1 MEMQGQ
7 RQLAVTQQQA
17 WDALNDPSVLKQ
29 CVPGCDK
36 LDLQEDG
43 RYTVGMALKIGPVSA
58 KFNGKIE
65 MSNVNAPESYTL
77 GFDGSGGVAGFGKG
91 ISQVKLTPNAEG
103 TMLDYSV
110 NAQVGGKIAQMG
122 QRLIDGVAKSM
133 ADDFFARFDGVLQ
146 ERFPKVADA
155 ESEAKESANH
165 GSAAHGLTEA
175 TATSAA
181 AANSGR
187 ASEAQQG
194 KTSSAPILSSQGA
207 ASTPN
212 APKPKQTVPKTVWI
226 MLAVGIFI
234 ITYFIKR

>member
-7 RQLAVTQQQA
+7 RQLAVTQKQA

-36 LDLQEDG
+36 LELLEDG
-43 RYTVGMALKIGPVSA
+43 RYSVGMALKIGPVSA

-91 ISQVKLTPNAEG
+91 VSQVKLSPNEHG

-146 ERFPKVADA
+146 ERFPKAPEVIVASSSGTPA
-155 ESEAKESANH
+155 PAASGGARESDT
-165 GSAAHGLTEA
+165 GAAMSTAA
-175 TATSAA
+175 T
-181 AANSGR
+181 
-187 ASEAQQG
+187 
-194 KTSSAPILSSQGA
+194 TSSTSSPISGSPSPRL
-207 ASTPN
+207 
-212 APKPKQTVPKTVWI
+212 KPKQTVPKTVWI

-234 ITYFIKR
+234 IAYFIKR

>member
-7 RQLAVTQQQA
+7 RQLAVTQKQA

-36 LDLQEDG
+36 LELQEDG
-43 RYTVGMALKIGPVSA
+43 RYIVGMALKIGPVSA

-91 ISQVKLTPNAEG
+91 VSQVKLSPNEHG
-103 TMLDYSV
+103 TLLDYSV

-146 ERFPKVADA
+146 ERFPKAA
-155 ESEAKESANH
+155 E
-165 GSAAHGLTEA
+165 
-175 TATSAA
+175 AA
-181 AANSGR
+181 AAKDSGAG
-187 ASEAQQG
+187 ASATTDI
-194 KTSSAPILSSQGA
+194 TSDSDPGPTR
-207 ASTPN
+207 STPTATPISMPP
-212 APKPKQTVPKTVWI
+212 APLSKPKQTVPKTVWI
-226 MLAVGIFI
+226 MLAIGVFI
-234 ITYFIKR
+234 IAYFIKR

>member
-36 LDLQEDG
+36 LELQEDG
-43 RYTVGMALKIGPVSA
+43 RYVVGMALKIGPVSA

-91 ISQVKLTPNAEG
+91 VSQVKLTPNAEG

-146 ERFPKVADA
+146 ERFPKLDA
-155 ESEAKESANH
+155 QASVDKQAS
-165 GSAAHGLTEA
+165 SPAASPSVSL
-175 TATSAA
+175 
-181 AANSGR
+181 
-187 ASEAQQG
+187 
-194 KTSSAPILSSQGA
+194 PIL
-207 ASTPN
+207 TK
-212 APKPKQTVPKTVWI
+212 KPSQTVPKTVWI
-226 MLAVGIFI
+226 MLALGIFI
-234 ITYFIKR
+234 IAYFIKR

>member
-17 WDALNDPSVLKQ
+17 WDALNDPTVLKQ

-36 LDLQEDG
+36 LDLMDDG
-43 RYTVGMALKIGPVSA
+43 RYAVGMALKIGPVSA
-58 KFNGKIE
+58 KFTGKIE

-91 ISQVKLTPNAEG
+91 VSQVKLSPNEQG

-146 ERFPKVADA
+146 ERFPKTA
-155 ESEAKESANH
+155 ESI
-165 GSAAHGLTEA
+165 SAAGSTSA
-175 TATSAA
+175 TPSSTSAA
-181 AANSGR
+181 PDLSQ
-187 ASEAQQG
+187 ASRTSIEPAQ
-194 KTSSAPILSSQGA
+194 
-207 ASTPN
+207 
-212 APKPKQTVPKTVWI
+212 KPTQKVPKTVWV
-226 MLAVGIFI
+226 MLTIGILI
-234 ITYFIKR
+234 IAYFIFKR

>member
-36 LDLQEDG
+36 LDLIEEG
-43 RYTVGMALKIGPVSA
+43 RYSVGMALKIGPVSA

-65 MSNVNAPESYTL
+65 MSDIKAPESYTL
-77 GFDGSGGVAGFGKG
+77 SFDGSGGVAGFGKG
-91 ISQVKLTPNAEG
+91 VSNVKLSPNELG
-103 TMLDYSV
+103 TMLAYSV

-146 ERFPKVADA
+146 ERFPPPSGAPVQSVNAPGISVGA
-155 ESEAKESANH
+155 EAQGVPASPLAQAP
-165 GSAAHGLTEA
+165 GSA
-175 TATSAA
+175 
-181 AANSGR
+181 
-187 ASEAQQG
+187 
-194 KTSSAPILSSQGA
+194 P
-207 ASTPN
+207 
-212 APKPKQTVPKTVWI
+212 PKPKQTVPISVWI
-226 MLAVGIFI
+226 MLAVGIFVI
-234 ITYFIKR
+234 AYFLSR

>member
-17 WDALNDPSVLKQ
+17 WDALNDPTVLKQ
-29 CVPGCDK
+29 CVPGCEK
-36 LDLQEDG
+36 LELQEDG
-43 RYTVGMALKIGPVSA
+43 RYSVAMALKIGPVSA

-91 ISQVKLTPNAEG
+91 VSQVKLSPNEHG

-146 ERFPKVADA
+146 ERFPKAPEIAATTDSGVSVPPVSDL
-155 ESEAKESANH
+155 SGDS
-165 GSAAHGLTEA
+165 GSGASMS
-175 TATSAA
+175 TATS
-181 AANSGR
+181 
-187 ASEAQQG
+187 
-194 KTSSAPILSSQGA
+194 TSPAPL
-207 ASTPN
+207 
-212 APKPKQTVPKTVWI
+212 PKSKQTVPKTVWI
-226 MLAVGIFI
+226 MLAIGILI
-234 ITYFIKR
+234 IVYFIKR

>member
-36 LDLQEDG
+36 LELQDDG
-43 RYTVGMALKIGPVSA
+43 RYVVGMALKIGPVSA

-91 ISQVKLTPNAEG
+91 VSQVKLTPNAEG

-146 ERFPKVADA
+146 ERFPKLDA
-155 ESEAKESANH
+155 QASVDEQASSP
-165 GSAAHGLTEA
+165 AASPSVSL
-175 TATSAA
+175 
-181 AANSGR
+181 
-187 ASEAQQG
+187 
-194 KTSSAPILSSQGA
+194 PIL
-207 ASTPN
+207 TK
-212 APKPKQTVPKTVWI
+212 KPSQTVPKTVWI

-234 ITYFIKR
+234 IAYFIKR

>member
-7 RQLAVTQQQA
+7 RQLAVTQKQA

-36 LDLQEDG
+36 LELLEDG
-43 RYTVGMALKIGPVSA
+43 RYSVGMALKIGPVSA

-91 ISQVKLTPNAEG
+91 VSQVKLSPNEHG

-146 ERFPKVADA
+146 ERFPKAPEVIVA
-155 ESEAKESANH
+155 S
-165 GSAAHGLTEA
+165 
-175 TATSAA
+175 
-181 AANSGR
+181 
-187 ASEAQQG
+187 
-194 KTSSAPILSSQGA
+194 SSATPAPAASGGARESDTGA
-207 ASTPN
+207 AMSTAATTSPISGS
-212 APKPKQTVPKTVWI
+212 PSPRLKPKQTVPKTVWI

-234 ITYFIKR
+234 IAYFIKR

>member
-1 MEMQGQ
+1 MW
-7 RQLAVTQQQA
+7 L
-17 WDALNDPSVLKQ
+17 
-29 CVPGCDK
+29 
-36 LDLQEDG
+36 
-43 RYTVGMALKIGPVSA
+43 A

-91 ISQVKLTPNAEG
+91 VSQVKLTPNEQG

-146 ERFPKVADA
+146 ERFPKIEVA
-155 ESEAKESANH
+155 K
-165 GSAAHGLTEA
+165 
-175 TATSAA
+175 TAT
-181 AANSGR
+181 NSGTL
-187 ASEAQQG
+187 ASEVSESGQNANGSGALRPAQLAQ
-194 KTSSAPILSSQGA
+194 T
-207 ASTPN
+207 
-212 APKPKQTVPKTVWI
+212 KPTQKVPKTVWI

-234 ITYFIKR
+234 IAYFIKR

>member
-7 RQLAVTQQQA
+7 RQLAVTQKQA

-36 LDLQEDG
+36 LELQEDG
-43 RYTVGMALKIGPVSA
+43 RYVVGMALKIGPVSA

-91 ISQVKLTPNAEG
+91 VSQVKLSPNEHG

-146 ERFPKVADA
+146 ERFPKAA
-155 ESEAKESANH
+155 ESAVV
-165 GSAAHGLTEA
+165 
-175 TATSAA
+175 
-181 AANSGR
+181 R
-187 ASEAQQG
+187 DSEA
-194 KTSSAPILSSQGA
+194 SAQVASAITRDCGPATEPALSEP
-207 ASTPN
+207 ASTPIS
-212 APKPKQTVPKTVWI
+212 ASSAAFPKPKQTVPKTVWI
-226 MLAVGIFI
+226 MLAIGIFV
-234 ITYFIKR
+234 ITYFIIKR

>member
-43 RYTVGMALKIGPVSA
+43 RYVVGMSLKIGPVSA

-91 ISQVKLTPNAEG
+91 VSQVKLTSNAEG
-103 TMLDYSV
+103 TMLAYSV

-155 ESEAKESANH
+155 ASAGH
-165 GSAAHGLTEA
+165 GSAEGIA
-175 TATSAA
+175 TNAAPSATSGSAGE
-181 AANSGR
+181 SL
-187 ASEAQQG
+187 QG
-194 KTSSAPILSSQGA
+194 TSSTMPISSSQGTA
-207 ASTPN
+207 PTPSQH
-212 APKPKQTVPKTVWI
+212 KPKQSVPKTVWI

-234 ITYFIKR
+234 IAYFIKR